1 MSDIEIIEAPQQD
14 DQKSQR
20 TKDGEPASKKK
31 RVSRLIEKSSKMKG
45 TETEFEEFVIDRTT
59 TVQTKLTVE
68 EVEKS
73 EENGSSSQWRK
84 RLECTLLGAEPSNNG
99 GEEKKK
105 NRFKKLCFNCD
116 GEHTVYDCPQPKD
129 RQRIA
134 KKKRESADAVH
145 HRQQIQNS
153 GLTKQGDK
161 AKTSYKP
168 GELSKELRAALGL
181 RKNDIP
187 EHVYRMRRLGFI
199 KGYPPGWL
207 RKAIKSTGV
216 LKFYTTDETAGEE
229 AEEDVELDSSKI
241 IWYPGFNGFG
251 ANLNDIES
259 FKIPPKAVFFE
270 GFQQELKDQSVARR
284 KREKR
289 ISKWQKRKRA
299 SKSESSDVI
308 IIETE
313 EVEEEEMAKQCK
325 TPGEEGKVVI
335 LMGNEDVPVEMG
347 ASMFHTLGTPVRHKL
362 QDVVPLEAFAV
373 GIQPFESR
381 EEETVNKGNF
391 RKLMDNLKTLR
402 EQTITVS
409 DAIESSSDV
418 IIVKDTLSRKRRHNQ
433 ANNKKRNRNSKA
445 KQQRKSGG

>member
-1 MSDIEIIEAPQQD
+1 M
-14 DQKSQR
+14 
-20 TKDGEPASKKK
+20 
-31 RVSRLIEKSSKMKG
+31 
-45 TETEFEEFVIDRTT
+45 
-59 TVQTKLTVE
+59 
-68 EVEKS
+68 
-73 EENGSSSQWRK
+73 
-84 RLECTLLGAEPSNNG
+84 
-99 GEEKKK
+99 
-105 NRFKKLCFNCD
+105 
-116 GEHTVYDCPQPKD
+116 
-129 RQRIA
+129 
-134 KKKRESADAVH
+134 
-145 HRQQIQNS
+145 
-153 GLTKQGDK
+153 
-161 AKTSYKP
+161 
-168 GELSKELRAALGL
+168 
-181 RKNDIP
+181 
-187 EHVYRMRRLGFI
+187 
-199 KGYPPGWL
+199 
-207 RKAIKSTGV
+207 

-270 GFQQELKDQSVARR
+270 GFQQELKDQLVARR

-289 ISKWQKRKRA
+289 LSKWKKRKRA

-313 EVEEEEMAKQCK
+313 EVEEEDMAKQCK

-335 LMGNEDVPVEMG
+335 LLGNEGKGNEGVAKESEEVPVEMG
-347 ASMFHTLGTPVRHKL
+347 ASLFHTLGTPVRHKL

-381 EEETVNKGNF
+381 EEETVNRGNF

-402 EQTITVS
+402 EQKITAS

-445 KQQRKSGG
+445 KKQRKSGG